1 MKSTAKASNRGS
13 GSHAVFGNRDEV
25 GLLNCLKH
33 VGYTVRGYQLEGGR
47 IIIHLQA
54 GTSELC
60 ILTAVQGHV
69 HCWVQMRSC
78 TGGGT
83 VESTAW
89 CGGYNTQ
96 TITSIGVY
104 INLSHPVQY
113 TYAEGRPVQQRHTAK
128 EYWQLPLC
136 FISTRERTWLAGLV
150 KSLDTER
157 LKAAS
162 SVSIGPWP
170 QLKGPEKVSGG
181 RGRRRSVLRGSG
193 MSVHLGAGLGPIGVL
208 AKR

>member
-25 GLLNCLKH
+25 GLLSCLKH
-33 VGYTVRGYQLEGGR
+33 VGCTVRGYQLEGGR
-47 IIIHLQA
+47 IIIHSSSWYQRTVHSNGGS
-54 GTSELC
+54 GTHALLGTDEELYWWRHSGKC
-60 ILTAVQGHV
+60 CLVWRLH
-69 HCWVQMRSC
+69 
-78 TGGGT
+78 
-83 VESTAW
+83 
-89 CGGYNTQ
+89 TQ

-104 INLSHPVQY
+104 INLSYPVQY

-128 EYWQLPLC
+128 ECWQLPLC

-157 LKAAS
+157 LQAAS

-170 QLKGPEKVSGG
+170 QLKGPEKVPGG
-181 RGRRRSVLRGSG
+181 RGRRSVLRGSG
-193 MSVHLGAGLGPIGVL
+193 MSVHLGA
-208 AKR
+208 